1 MKKGMNPY
9 VAGSFTGLLLVA
21 SVYVTGHFF
30 GASTSY
36 VRTAGMLKEQL
47 APIIEKAGTID
58 IAYYDKYIP
67 IVDWQWMFVTGVFI
81 GSLITSKLYGEFRLV
96 SLPGRWIVR
105 FGKSKRKRAITAFIG
120 GIIAMF
126 GARMAGGCPSGH
138 GLSGLAQM
146 SVSGFVSLA
155 SFFGAGIIVAHIMYK
170 KRLF

>member
-1 MKKGMNPY
+1 MKNGMNPY
-9 VAGSFTGLLLVA
+9 IAGAFTGLLLIV

-36 VRTAGMLKEQL
+36 VRTAGMLKEKA
-47 APIIEKAGTID
+47 APVIEQAGNID

-67 IVDWQWMFVTGVFI
+67 IIDWQWMFVTGVFI
-81 GSLITSKLYGEFRLV
+81 GSFIAAKLYGEFKIIA
-96 SLPGRWIVR
+96 LPSRWIKR
-105 FGKSKRKRAITAFIG
+105 FGTSNRKRAVVAFIG

-146 SVSGFVSLA
+146 SVSGFVALA